1 MYKVI
6 GFAAILV
13 LFTCVLNDVKAQS
26 NPQDSYLFEVGK
38 VDSVYS
44 TILNEQRQFW
54 IHLPNQGNLVE
65 GKQYPVIYLL
75 DGGVHLGGLAMVQ
88 EYYNYFR
95 LPEMIVV
102 GISNRVHRTRDLT
115 PTVIESRHGGIMAEE
130 SGGSEAFTSFIAD
143 ELIPLI
149 DSKYPTTIHRTLIG
163 HSYAGLFAVN
173 TLVYHP
179 ELFTN
184 YVAID
189 PSLDWGDQRWMER
202 ALHFAAT
209 SNYSGKGLH
218 VSMANEIV
226 RFSDQLTIDD
236 VSSDTTEFSLGVR
249 SALQFVKQFEV
260 DPPQGLR
267 FAWKFYE
274 EDIHGSIPLVGM
286 RDGLV
291 FLYDFWRLKTPSL
304 YNDPNTSTA
313 KIVSLIR
320 AQSEAQTT
328 GLGYSSLMDEG
339 LLDMLGHMSMDSNQ
353 PEKARAVF
361 EISAEYY
368 KESESAHAS
377 MVKICL
383 LLVNLECA
391 MEHAQ
396 LADRIA
402 GGSEYVDQVK
412 STPGK
417 KQ

>member
-1 MYKVI
+1 ME
-6 GFAAILV
+6 
-13 LFTCVLNDVKAQS
+13 VKAQS
-26 NPQDSYLFEVGK
+26 GSEEGFLFEVGK

-44 TILNEQRQFW
+44 TVLKEQRQFW
-54 IHLPNQGNLVE
+54 IHLPNQGNLIK
-65 GKQYPVIYLL
+65 GQQYPVIYLL

-88 EYYNYFR
+88 EYYNFFR

-102 GISNRVHRTRDLT
+102 GISNRIHRTRDLT
-115 PTVIESRHGGIMAEE
+115 PTVIESRNGMMADE

-143 ELIPLI
+143 ELIPFI

-163 HSYAGLFAVN
+163 HSYGGLFAVN

-189 PSLDWGDQRWMER
+189 PSLDWDDQRWMEG
-202 ALHFAAT
+202 ALTTAAT
-209 SNYSGKGLH
+209 QNFAGKGLH

-226 RFSDQLTIDD
+226 RFSDQLTIDN

-249 SALQFVKQFEV
+249 STLQFVNQLEQ
-260 DPPQGLR
+260 DPPQGLH
-267 FAWKFYE
+267 FGWKFYE

-320 AQSEAQTT
+320 AQSEAQTA
-328 GLGYSSLMDEG
+328 GMGYASPMVEE

-353 PEKARAVF
+353 TEKARAVF
-361 EISAEYY
+361 EISSEYY
-368 KESESAHAS
+368 PESESAHAS
-377 MVKICL
+377 MVDMCVAL
-383 LLVNLECA
+383 ADLECA
-391 MEHAQ
+391 MILAK
-396 LADRIA
+396 LADGLA
-402 GGSEYVDQVK
+402 GGGDYVERVRSQLGND
-412 STPGK
+412 
-417 KQ
+417 